1 MVWVKDNISISNNKL
16 QLLERNDFMN
26 NYQRINPIAPKNIDS
41 RKAYLLGGGI
51 GSLSAAA
58 FLIRDAHMPGKNIH
72 ILEQLDIFG
81 GSMDGAGMAEKGYT
95 ARGGREIEE
104 HFECFMDLFSFIP
117 SIKDKNRSVLDEFV
131 ELNKEEPIESHC
143 RLVERQ
149 GQKADFSNLGLSTK
163 NAMEL
168 ARLHMLTEEALGATT
183 IGEYFDPSFFE
194 TNFWYFWATM
204 FAFEKWH
211 SVVEVKRYM
220 ERFMHLIGGMNKLEG
235 ILHTEYNQY
244 DSLILPLATWL
255 KDQGVCF
262 DGGCKVTDIDFDFA
276 NNKKTATVIHYIN
289 DGKDQ
294 TINVANDDIV
304 LFTNGSM
311 TENTTRGDLDHPAV
325 LNRSDEKG
333 CFSVWEKIAEKSADF
348 GHPEKFCSDI
358 DKSKWMS
365 FTVTLKDDEIVF
377 PYLLELTGD
386 KPGMGSLVTIKDSSW
401 LMSWVVPKHPHFIN
415 QPDNVKVLWAY
426 ALNMDVPG
434 DYIKKTFSECT
445 GREMF
450 EELLF
455 HMGLKDKI
463 AEILA
468 HTVNVI
474 PSMMPYITSQF
485 MPRIAGDRPDVIPAA
500 STNFG
505 FLGQFAEVPEDCVFT
520 VEYSV
525 RTAMMAVYGL
535 MDLGKAVDPVYP
547 SQYDIRVLVNAAKT
561 CLGIDKLPL
570 KNIPLGELVKNTELG
585 KLL

>member
-1 MVWVKDNISISNNKL
+1 
-16 QLLERNDFMN
+16 MN
-26 NYQRINPIAPKNIDS
+26 NYLRINPKQSKNIEN
-41 RKAYLLGGGI
+41 RNAYLIGGGI
-51 GSLSAAA
+51 GSLASAA
-58 FLIRDAHMPGKNIH
+58 FLIRDAHMAGENIH
-72 ILEQLDIFG
+72 ILEQLDVYG

-104 HFECFMDLFSFIP
+104 HFECFMDLFASIP
-117 SIKDKNRSVLDEFV
+117 SLNDKNRSVLDEFV
-131 ELNKEEPIESHC
+131 ELNVAEPIESHC
-143 RLVERQ
+143 RLVEHQ
-149 GQKADFSNLGLSTK
+149 GKKADFSGLGLSK
-163 NAMEL
+163 SNAMEL
-168 ARLHMLTEEALGATT
+168 AKLHLLTEDALGATT
-183 IGEYFDPSFFE
+183 IGEYFDPSFYE

-220 ERFMHLIGGMNKLEG
+220 ERFMHLIGGMNQLKG

-244 DSLILPLATWL
+244 DSLILPLITWL
-255 KDQGVCF
+255 KEKNVCF
-262 DGGCKVTDIDFDFA
+262 DCGCMVTDIDFDFS
-276 NNKKTATVIHYIN
+276 NNEKTATAIHLIKGGKEEILPVKEN
-289 DGKDQ
+289 DL
-294 TINVANDDIV
+294 V

-325 LNRSDEKG
+325 LNRSADKG
-333 CFSVWEKIAEKSADF
+333 CFSTWEKISAKSEGF
-348 GHPEKFCSDI
+348 GHPEKFCSDV

-377 PYLLELTGD
+377 PYLLKLTGD
-386 KPGMGSLVTIKDSSW
+386 KPGMGGLVTIKDSSW
-401 LMSWVVPKHPHFIN
+401 FMSFVVPKHPHFIN

-434 DYIKKTFSECT
+434 DYIKKTYSECT

-450 EELLF
+450 EELLY

-463 AEILA
+463 SDILS

-485 MPRIAGDRPDVIPAA
+485 MPRVAGDRPDVIPAG
-500 STNFG
+500 SRNFG
-505 FLGQFAEVPEDCVFT
+505 FLGQFSEVPDDCVFT

-525 RTAMMAVYGL
+525 RSAMMAVYGL
-535 MDLGKAVDPVYP
+535 MGLEKKVDPVYP
-547 SQYDIRVLVNAAKT
+547 AQYDIRVLTNAAKT
-561 CLGIDKLPL
+561 CLGIDELPL
-570 KNIPLGELVKNTELG
+570 KDISIGDLIRNTELF